1 MSPFISAPVWIFPNL
16 HALITPHHIQHLV
29 ADAARI
35 DLIAFFQQ
43 LDRRDLLSDLFL
55 RKNLQ
60 LVPMSCR
67 AA

>member
-1 MSPFISAPVWIFPNL
+1 MSPLISAPVWIFPNL

-29 ADAARI
+29 ADDARI

-55 RKNLQ
+55 RKKPPVSTDEL
-60 LVPMSCR
+60 
-67 AA
+67 